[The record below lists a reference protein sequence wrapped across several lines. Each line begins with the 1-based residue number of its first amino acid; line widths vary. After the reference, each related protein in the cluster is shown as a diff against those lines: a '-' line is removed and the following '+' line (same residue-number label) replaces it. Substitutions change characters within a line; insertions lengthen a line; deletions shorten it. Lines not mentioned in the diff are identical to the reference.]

1 MDPQI
6 LAVFVLD
13 AQLGAAHIAAL
24 TVEHGVPRRHTD
36 GEIGGMHPG
45 FQPGSGA
52 GDIFVRKI
60 EQLHSGGAPVAVIR
74 LQVPH
79 KKAQIL

>member
-13 AQLGAAHIAAL
+13 AKLSAAHIAAL
-24 TVEHGVPRRHTD
+24 AVEHGVPCRHTD
-36 GEIGGMHPG
+36 GQIGGVDPW
-45 FQPGSGA
+45 FQPGSGP
-52 GDIFVRKI
+52 GNILVRKI
-60 EQLHSGGAPVAVIR
+60 EQIHGGGAPVAVIR